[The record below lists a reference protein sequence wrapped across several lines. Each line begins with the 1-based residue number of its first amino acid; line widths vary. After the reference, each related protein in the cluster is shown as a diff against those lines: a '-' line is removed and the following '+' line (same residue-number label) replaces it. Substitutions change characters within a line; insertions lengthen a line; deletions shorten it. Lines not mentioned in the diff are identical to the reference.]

1 MNFLPIEIKLEI
13 LQCLNY
19 DQLFTLK
26 KTNSH
31 LYYLINRYE
40 RTLARMEFLKM
51 EITASFSYPIRG
63 VIDSEDGMDP
73 TPYPNP
79 GVIEFGIFDLPFA
92 NLIKKAKLPSEEIK
106 MKCQTS
112 IDRRIPIYLC
122 TNEPKEMFF
131 ISLIKRG
138 FFQNQLL
145 IKLPTF
151 PNNVDEMLFVYYW
164 LEQLFYTSFVQINFN
179 VLLNP
184 ELIKLLFENKTTKI
198 PLQFYCNSAYLRVTN
213 YNCKSLLDF
222 VQNYLFADYFIDFN
236 FRMVENTEKYNDILL
251 KILLL
256 KGGQCD
262 DISFKFFRSSSL
274 FDLIINHI
282 ETTTNF
288 SNKLPCISF
297 DNISWP
303 HLDLK
308 ERVEIIETRE
318 YEDFSSTRYKL
329 TNKYNPKMRVSITHE
344 VSSGGIINI
353 FIGKFMT

>member
-106 MKCQTS
+106 MK
-112 IDRRIPIYLC
+112 
-122 TNEPKEMFF
+122 
-131 ISLIKRG
+131 
-138 FFQNQLL
+138 
-145 IKLPTF
+145 
-151 PNNVDEMLFVYYW
+151 
-164 LEQLFYTSFVQINFN
+164 
-179 VLLNP
+179 
-184 ELIKLLFENKTTKI
+184 
-198 PLQFYCNSAYLRVTN
+198 
-213 YNCKSLLDF
+213 
-222 VQNYLFADYFIDFN
+222 
-236 FRMVENTEKYNDILL
+236 
-251 KILLL
+251 
-256 KGGQCD
+256 
-262 DISFKFFRSSSL
+262 
-274 FDLIINHI
+274 HI